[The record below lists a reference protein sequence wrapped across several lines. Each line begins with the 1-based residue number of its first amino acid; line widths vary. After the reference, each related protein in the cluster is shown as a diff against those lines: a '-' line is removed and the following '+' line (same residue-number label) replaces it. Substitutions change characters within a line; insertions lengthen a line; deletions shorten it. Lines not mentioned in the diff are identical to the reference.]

1 VLCLLQT
8 LTRFP
13 ADSLRRRIWRQI
25 LRMRLFQLLQL
36 AQKLVVF
43 GIGDLRPVEHIIE
56 VFVALNL
63 FPKPLD
69 ILLNRF
75 LHGQNL

>member
-1 VLCLLQT
+1 
-8 LTRFP
+8 
-13 ADSLRRRIWRQI
+13 
-25 LRMRLFQLLQL
+25 MRLFQLLQL

-69 ILLNRF
+69 VLLNRF